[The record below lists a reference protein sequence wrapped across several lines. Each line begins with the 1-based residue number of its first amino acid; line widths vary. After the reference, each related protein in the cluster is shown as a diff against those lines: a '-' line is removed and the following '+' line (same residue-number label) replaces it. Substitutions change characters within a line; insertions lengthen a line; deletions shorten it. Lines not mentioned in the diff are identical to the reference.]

1 MQRIVLAS
9 GNAGKLKELRV
20 MVQPLG
26 WDVVSQN
33 ELGVV
38 EAEETG
44 LSFVENALLKAR
56 NAAAQT
62 GLPSLADDSGLAVDA
77 LGGAPGIYSA
87 RYSGLGDAANNEK
100 LLREMTGV
108 SNRKAQFI
116 CALALVK
123 HAKDP
128 VPLICVGQWR
138 GVILEAPEGQ
148 GGFGYDPVFK
158 PDDCHCSSAQ
168 LTPEQKSAR
177 SHRGLAMQQLMEQLT
192 AQLCQ

>member
-9 GNAGKLKELRV
+9 GNAGKVKELRA

-87 RYSGLGDAANNEK
+87 RYSGFGDAANNEK
-100 LLREMTGV
+100 LLREMQGV
-108 SNRKAQFI
+108 SDRRGQFI

-128 VPLICVGQWR
+128 VPLICVGQWH
-138 GVILEAPEGQ
+138 GTILTVPQ
-148 GGFGYDPVFK
+148 GDQGFGYDPIFQ
-158 PDDCHCSSAQ
+158 PNDCEGSSAQ

-177 SHRGLAMQQLMEQLT
+177 SHRGRAMQQLMEQL
-192 AQLCQ
+192 AGQLGQ

>member
-1 MQRIVLAS
+1 MVLAS
-9 GNAGKLKELRV
+9 GNLGKLKELRT

-33 ELGVV
+33 DLGVAEV
-38 EAEETG
+38 EETG

-100 LLREMTGV
+100 LLRELNGV
-108 SNRKAQFI
+108 ANRRAQFI

-128 VPLICVGQWR
+128 VPLICLGQWS
-138 GVILEAPEGQ
+138 GEILTAPQ
-148 GGFGYDPVFK
+148 GEQGFGYDPIFK
-158 PDDCHCSSAQ
+158 PDDCDCSSAQ
-168 LTPEQKSAR
+168 LSPERKSAR
-177 SHRGLAMQQLMEQLT
+177 SHRGLAMQQLLQQI
-192 AQLCQ
+192 ASQQGQ